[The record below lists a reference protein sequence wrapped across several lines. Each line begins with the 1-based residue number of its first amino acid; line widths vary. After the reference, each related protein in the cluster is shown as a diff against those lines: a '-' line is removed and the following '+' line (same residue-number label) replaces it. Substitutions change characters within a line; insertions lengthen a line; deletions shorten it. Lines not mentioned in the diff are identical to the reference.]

1 MTKRRATYSIT
12 SLESAD
18 RGKLSKFFTCDQDF
32 TATGRRS
39 RFSYDQ
45 QESAVKFVV
54 TLKGMHYFS
63 GRLEDIYQ
71 FIEVT
76 WGSHESAWERG
87 VKVTPATAPPA
98 GH

>member
-1 MTKRRATYSIT
+1 M
-12 SLESAD
+12 
-18 RGKLSKFFTCDQDF
+18 
-32 TATGRRS
+32 
-39 RFSYDQ
+39 
-45 QESAVKFVV
+45 KFVV